1 MEIYMSF
8 KKFST
13 DQTKPSDQK
22 ADDAPKPVPA
32 QAQPASAPEKKSAE

>member
-13 DQTKPSDQK
+13 DQTKQSDQK
-22 ADDAPKPVPA
+22 SDDAPKTVPA
-32 QAQPASAPEKKSAE
+32 QTQPTSAPEKKSAE

>member
-13 DQTKPSDQK
+13 DQAKPGDQK
-22 ADDAPKPVPA
+22 ADDAGKAAPT
-32 QAQPASAPEKKSAE
+32 QAPPTSTPEKKSAE